1 MPRWLSA
8 PFLVILLATACA
20 AQSSTSASTRVFAI
34 GDSIS
39 IRYGPY
45 LEKLAVNVFAYD
57 HKRDTA
63 NAPKATDNLDVP
75 TGANG
80 GDSDMVLAYLRQR
93 REHNPIAA
101 DILVVNCG
109 LHDIK
114 TDPVTRAIQVPI
126 ERYEKNLRAIVAEA
140 RAMNLRPVWVN
151 TTPVIDEIHNA
162 RSKKFHRFSRDVS
175 AYNAVAAKVM
185 TEAGVSI
192 IDLHGFTAGFIP
204 DGFIDHVHY
213 KADICEK
220 QAAFI
225 FERLRPLLPALT
237 TTPANAAN
245 TVPSSSAKVL
255 SNVSYLGP
263 DRDEKLDVYLPS
275 DSFIRPLPAVL
286 LIHGGGW
293 RIGDKAGKREQAIA
307 SDLAAQGYAVFSIN
321 YLLNKGEERDPTTG
335 KRKLTF
341 VAWPQ
346 NLYDCK
352 SALRWI
358 RAESARYGVDP
369 SRIATMGGSA
379 GGHLAML
386 LGATV
391 RNEEFNRHG
400 LHTDQSNAVS
410 CVLDFY
416 GTYDVREGF
425 DLPHFGGVTPEE
437 IQAAKTAASPVTYM
451 DASNPPTFITHGTA
465 DTTIPVERSRL
476 LAEHLRRLGVDYW
489 YVEIGGAKHA
499 YDLRPEQMDLRPVVF
514 SFLAKHLGAPTH
526 TR

>member
-1 MPRWLSA
+1 MSRRLLS
-8 PFLVILLATACA
+8 LLLAISFAAACM
-20 AQSSTSASTRVFAI
+20 AQSSAPAEPRVFVI

-45 LEKLAVNVFAYD
+45 LEKLAAGTFAYD
-57 HKRDTA
+57 RKRDTA
-63 NAPKATDNLDVP
+63 GEPKATGNLDVP

-114 TDPVTRAIQVPI
+114 TDPVTGAIQVPI
-126 ERYEKNLRAIVAEA
+126 ERYEQNLRAIVAEA
-140 RAMNLRPVWVN
+140 RAMNLRPVWID

-162 RSKKFHRFSRDVS
+162 RSKNFHRFARDVA
-175 AYNAVAAKVM
+175 AYNAVAARVM
-185 TEAGVSI
+185 TEAGVPI
-192 IDLHGFTAGFIP
+192 IDLHGFTTAFLP

-213 KADICEK
+213 KADVCEK

-225 FERLRPLLPALT
+225 FEKLRPLLAPPSA
-237 TTPANAAN
+237 TPAFGASA
-245 TVPSSSAKVL
+245 VPSSSIKIL
-255 SNVSYLGP
+255 SDVPYLGP

-293 RIGDKAGKREQAIA
+293 RIGDKAGKRERSIA
-307 SDLAAQGYAVFSIN
+307 TDLAEQGYAVFSIN
-321 YLLNKGEERDPTTG
+321 YLLNKGDERDPATG

-341 VAWPQ
+341 IAWPQ
-346 NLYDCK
+346 NFYDCK

-358 RAESARYGVDP
+358 RAESARYGIAP
-369 SRIATMGGSA
+369 ARIAVMGGSA
-379 GGHLAML
+379 GGHLSML

-391 RNEEFNRHG
+391 GNNEFNRHG

-410 CVLDFY
+410 CVLNLY

-425 DLPHFGGVTPEE
+425 DLPHFGGSTPGE

-499 YDLRPEQMDLRPVVF
+499 YDLRPAQMDLRPAVF
-514 SFLAKHLGAPTH
+514 AFLAKHLGEPG
-526 TR
+526 RKP